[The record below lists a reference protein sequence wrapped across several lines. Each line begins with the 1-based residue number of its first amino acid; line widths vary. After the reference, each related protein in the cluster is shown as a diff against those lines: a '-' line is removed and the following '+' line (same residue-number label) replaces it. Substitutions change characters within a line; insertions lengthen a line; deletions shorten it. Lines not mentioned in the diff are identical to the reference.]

1 MSGLTAACH
10 AIPKM
15 PSLSV
20 RLPLGS
26 SSDTAPRRRKS
37 KIQAQIL
44 FRLESTST
52 DCSQQL
58 TSNSNRT
65 MFRLDRLRHPRSPLN
80 PLGLPATATPRY
92 EIAQAKIAAIPE
104 GDAIITAGECM
115 ATTRILVVDADAAN
129 CKLVEDVLASAGLT
143 SLILNDTTQAAVRA
157 SSEKFAAVFV
167 DVRMPPPDGI
177 ELTRQIRAGGMN
189 HRTPIVIITGEE
201 DHGIL
206 TRAFEAG
213 ANFFL
218 FKPID
223 RHRLLRLIRV
233 TAASIE
239 SEARRFQRVK
249 TACVVSLDSGREKLA
264 GTTLDVSLNGMFV
277 QCNSTLPV
285 GTSLQAK
292 LALRTGMPPVL
303 LPARIVRVSYE
314 NRMGLQFENPAAD
327 DARRLQEFL
336 LPLILSKAE

>member
-1 MSGLTAACH
+1 ML
-10 AIPKM
+10 PK
-15 PSLSV
+15 
-20 RLPLGS
+20 
-26 SSDTAPRRRKS
+26 
-37 KIQAQIL
+37 
-44 FRLESTST
+44 
-52 DCSQQL
+52 
-58 TSNSNRT
+58 
-65 MFRLDRLRHPRSPLN
+65 
-80 PLGLPATATPRY
+80 Y
-92 EIAQAKIAAIPE
+92 EIGPVKIAAIAG
-104 GDAIITAGECM
+104 GDAIIAAGECM

-129 CKLVEDVLASAGLT
+129 CKLVEEVLASAGLT

-167 DVRMPPPDGI
+167 DVRMPPPNGI

-201 DHGIL
+201 DQGIL

-292 LALRTGMPPVL
+292 LALKTGMPPVL

-336 LPLILSKAE
+336 LPLILSKSE